1 MRRLLLIGGAAALIA
16 LPSVAL
22 ADEPEQ
28 IDEPDPTAEAV
39 AGTTTTDKAL
49 HAEGRG
55 GFAYE
60 GSGGTTVGGRGVVA
74 VKDLSAAKD
83 LVKTATG
90 FGTTK
95 TSKDGVWT
103 RYIGEGTLTLD
114 GSSYKVRVAGR
125 FTSDV
130 DPTATHP
137 ATGEAKA
144 AGRGE
149 TIIKGGVPL
158 PFWVG
163 HRVLLTTGPMSVD
176 LEGHGWRDG
185 WWRGDRGH
193 KGKHRA
199 RYVIVKRIVIT
210 RKVQNGHTISRR
222 KVVTVKR
229 RWDWDRRMNGATWR
243 LNGPASGSV
252 ALTTVSGRLR
262 VWDRSAAKDLAVTV
276 PTGTTTTTLAD
287 GSVVY
292 SGLRDAQVSL
302 AGTGFRMK
310 VRARDVEGTFTP
322 AAGSLARSFVQGR
335 GTIDTGT
342 VTDYAVRKHRGVRVL
357 LQPAPAK

>member
-1 MRRLLLIGGAAALIA
+1 MRKLLLIGGAAALIA
-16 LPSVAL
+16 LPSAAL

-55 GFAYE
+55 GFRYE
-60 GSGGTTVGGRGVVA
+60 GSGGTVVTGRGVVA

-83 LVKTATG
+83 LVKTPTG

-103 RYIGEGTLTLD
+103 KYIGEGTLTLD
-114 GSSYKVRVAGR
+114 GSSYRVRAAGR

-130 DPTATHP
+130 DPSATH
-137 ATGEAKA
+137 AAVGEARA
-144 AGRGE
+144 VGRGE

-158 PFWVG
+158 PFWASQ
-163 HRVLLTTGPMSVD
+163 RVLLTTGPMSVD

-193 KGKHRA
+193 KGKHGPK
-199 RYVIVKRIVIT
+199 YVVVKRVVIT
-210 RKVQNGHTISRR
+210 RKVLNGHTVSRS

-229 RWDWDRRMNGATWR
+229 RWDWERRTNGATWR
-243 LNGPASGSV
+243 LNGPASGNV
-252 ALTTVSGRLR
+252 ALTKISGRLR
-262 VWDRSAAKDLAVTV
+262 VWDKSAAKDLAVTV
-276 PTGTTTTTLAD
+276 PTGTTTTTLGD

-292 SGLRDAQVSL
+292 SGLRDAPVTL

-322 AAGSLARSFVQGR
+322 TAGTLARSYVQGR

-357 LQPAPAK
+357 LQPVAPK